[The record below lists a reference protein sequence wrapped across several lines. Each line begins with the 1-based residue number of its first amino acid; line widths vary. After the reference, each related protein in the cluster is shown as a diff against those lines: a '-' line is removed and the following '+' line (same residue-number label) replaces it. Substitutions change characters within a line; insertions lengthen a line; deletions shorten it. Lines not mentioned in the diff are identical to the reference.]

1 MLEAGSSPA
10 QWTREYE
17 ATTQHGS
24 VPRLIEPEILLPSQ
38 YYDALAPH
46 VGFEGERRL
55 MLAVLEDAVACYQKH
70 VMATRPR
77 AQRLYQEAE
86 AWLFNEDGALVFSF
100 ESVCA
105 VLGIHPEY
113 FRTSLL
119 RWKQRLLA
127 APDTAGAKVG
137 RVRLRSARR
146 HKILPCEP
154 RRRRKATTE
163 RAAA

>member
-1 MLEAGSSPA
+1 MLEAGASPA
-10 QWTREYE
+10 QWTRECE
-17 ATTQHGS
+17 ATTQRGS

-55 MLAVLEDAVACYQKH
+55 MLAVLEDAVACYQKN
-70 VMATRPR
+70 VTATRPR

-86 AWLFNEDGALVFSF
+86 AWLFNEDGGLIFSF
-100 ESVCA
+100 EAVCT

-119 RWKQRLLA
+119 RWKERQLA
-127 APDTAGAKVG
+127 TPGAASAKVG

-154 RRRRKATTE
+154 RRRRKPTAE

>member
-1 MLEAGSSPA
+1 MLEAAGASPA

-17 ATTQHGS
+17 ATTQSGS

-38 YYDALAPH
+38 YYDGLAPH

-55 MLAVLEDAVACYQKH
+55 MLAVLEDVVACYQKY
-70 VMATRPR
+70 VTATRPR
-77 AQRLYQEAE
+77 SQRLFREAE
-86 AWLFNEDGALVFSF
+86 AWLFHEDGSLIFSF
-100 ESVCA
+100 EAVCA

-113 FRTSLL
+113 FRNSLL
-119 RWKQRLLA
+119 RWKERQLA
-127 APDTAGAKVG
+127 APQAIGAKVG

-154 RRRRKATTE
+154 RRRRKPTE